1 VQLLLRGFIFRVIF
15 TGIGFLI
22 SLLIA
27 KLAGASQ
34 FGSLSLIIV
43 NAALIHIVT
52 GLGTDAAIVWHGISG
67 NDYGRDKIFSFTII
81 TTGIQLFFFYIIA
94 ILAYLFLGHTVLGG
108 SDDLKIFIAEVIY
121 FTGLVLMDKFLSLYY
136 SQHEAKLCNKIVAF
150 ISTIIFLIV
159 LVIWAIKPSVISEYP
174 IWIYSLFIF
183 VPSIILLL
191 FFIIKFN
198 PNFKNISQEE
208 MKSFSSFSSLVLIT
222 NIIQFVAFRADYW
235 FLNIY
240 YDNAV
245 VGVYAQAS
253 KFAQLIWIMPG
264 ILAALVVPALK
275 NENEKLTESAFISV
289 CRILF
294 YTHFILG
301 LLVISVSLIIYGFF
315 LPAIYFNGFLSLL
328 IMLPGYLLFTITTM
342 LAAYFSANR
351 LLKINLIGSVLC
363 CVFML
368 LLDLLLIPTLSYQGA
383 AVANMIAYSVTSIYF
398 IYRAMSFIKISLKDL
413 FMIKR
418 SDFNLFSKRIL
429 RSGNQNT

>member
-1 VQLLLRGFIFRVIF
+1 
-15 TGIGFLI
+15 
-22 SLLIA
+22 
-27 KLAGASQ
+27 
-34 FGSLSLIIV
+34 
-43 NAALIHIVT
+43 
-52 GLGTDAAIVWHGISG
+52 
-67 NDYGRDKIFSFTII
+67 
-81 TTGIQLFFFYIIA
+81 
-94 ILAYLFLGHTVLGG
+94 
-108 SDDLKIFIAEVIY
+108 
-121 FTGLVLMDKFLSLYY
+121 
-136 SQHEAKLCNKIVAF
+136 
-150 ISTIIFLIV
+150 
-159 LVIWAIKPSVISEYP
+159 
-174 IWIYSLFIF
+174 
-183 VPSIILLL
+183 
-191 FFIIKFN
+191 
-198 PNFKNISQEE
+198 
-208 MKSFSSFSSLVLIT
+208 MKSFSSFSFVVLMT

-235 FLNIY
+235 ILNFY

-253 KFAQLIWIMPG
+253 KFAQLIWIIPG
-264 ILAALVVPALK
+264 VLAGLVVPALK
-275 NENEKLTESAFISV
+275 NENEKLTESAFISL

-301 LLVISVSLIIYGFF
+301 LLVISVSLIIYTFF
-315 LPAIYFNGFLSLL
+315 LPPIYFNGFLSLV

-383 AVANMIAYSVTSIYF
+383 AIANMIAYSVTSIYF

>member
-1 VQLLLRGFIFRVIF
+1 MQLLLRGFIFRIIF

-94 ILAYLFLGHTVLGG
+94 ILAYLFLGHTLLGG
-108 SDDLKIFIAEVIY
+108 SYDLKIFIAEIIY

-174 IWIYSLFIF
+174 IWIYSLFVFI
-183 VPSIILLL
+183 PSVILLL

-208 MKSFSSFSSLVLIT
+208 MKSFSSFSFVVLIT

-253 KFAQLIWIMPG
+253 KFAQLIWIIPG
-264 ILAALVVPALK
+264 VLAGLVVPALK
-275 NENEKLTESAFISV
+275 NESEKLTESAFISV
-289 CRILF
+289 CRILI

-301 LLVISVSLIIYGFF
+301 LFVISASLIIYTFF
-315 LPAIYFNGFLSLL
+315 LPTIYFNGFLSLL

-368 LLDLLLIPTLSYQGA
+368 LLDVFLIPTLSYYGA
-383 AVANMIAYSVTSIYF
+383 AIANLIAYSVTSIYF

-413 FMIKR
+413 FIIKR
-418 SDFNLFSKRIL
+418 SDFNLFSRRIQ
-429 RSGNQNT
+429 RSDN